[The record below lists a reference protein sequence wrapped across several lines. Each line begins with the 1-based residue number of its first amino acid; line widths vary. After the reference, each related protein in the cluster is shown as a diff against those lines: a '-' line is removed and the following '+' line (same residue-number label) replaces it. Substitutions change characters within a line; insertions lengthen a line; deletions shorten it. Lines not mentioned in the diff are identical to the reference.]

1 MDFLNYQPEP
11 EPEKTETVPKLV
23 TKETAGMRDRYP
35 KIEHLE
41 AGNIGSWLQERR
53 DQLWESAR
61 SIETEADSAKVITLA
76 VAATGLVLNAVNP
89 FALAGGAVAG
99 AAYLW
104 TLVQDYHQTKNFAPL
119 PLVRGNFFE
128 FLSAIGDS
136 DARGNYN
143 IDHELE
149 TLKFLA
155 ARDRMEYALLHDKF
169 EMVAQYLTQV
179 EAGKRFHAYRWIQ
192 QVFIRY
198 KALPSAE
205 AMHDHL
211 KDIEPDT
218 RINVRQVTAI
228 QQEKPKFTDIPKPK
242 TIGSDIIFGRQP
254 EPEQKKIGEDTKLK
268 AFSTNANKLSDVD
281 IQIYVPPTSQDFD
294 LVERMGRDATSHL
307 IVGVPGSGKGL
318 LISNAIASIK
328 NHHPEVTTFYLDPK
342 NDPKE
347 SGYFQNGVDFIR
359 RADARTMSP
368 SACIEWV
375 KECIREFEAI
385 PGDKLLVFDE
395 STLISSKFKLGKEG
409 DWIKDKLI
417 GYASAGDSIG
427 LRIWIVAQNAHTD
440 DLGISGGVRSQFVP
454 IALIST
460 KNIAALGA
468 LMATQFI
475 PKNQKLST
483 DEIEEILRKSEVNRA
498 IYHGGVNEWFPAKRL
513 PNPSGY
519 DRDSRAFE
527 VGFKE
532 EIGGS
537 VASLESTFKHD
548 SPTIVAEVVKTNSL
562 SERSQQVLEY
572 FNAAKSKEPK
582 TLRDMKKAD
591 RLTGLD
597 DVLLIIALTELV
609 NTNHL
614 IFDGKDSWSKID
626 W

>member
-1 MDFLNYQPEP
+1 MDELNYAPEP
-11 EPEKTETVPKLV
+11 ELQKADTIPKLQ
-23 TKETAGMRDRYP
+23 TKETLGMRDRYP
-35 KIEHLE
+35 SIEHLE
-41 AGNIGSWLQERR
+41 AGNVGSWLQERR

-61 SIETEADSAKVITLA
+61 CIETEVDAAKVITLA
-76 VAATGLVLNAVNP
+76 VAATGLVLNAINP
-89 FALAGGAVAG
+89 FALTGGAVAG
-99 AAYLW
+99 AAYIW

-128 FLSAIGDS
+128 FLSAMGDS
-136 DARGNYN
+136 IYRGSYS

-149 TLKFLA
+149 TLKFLE

-169 EMVAQYLTQV
+169 ETVAQYLTQV
-179 EAGKRFHAYRWIQ
+179 EPGKRFHAYRWIQ
-192 QVFIRY
+192 QVYTRY
-198 KALPSAE
+198 KAMPSIE

-218 RINVRQVTAI
+218 RINVRSFTAI
-228 QQEKPKFTDIPKPK
+228 QQSRPKFADIPKPK
-242 TIGSDIIFGRQP
+242 IISSDVIFGKQ
-254 EPEQKKIGEDTKLK
+254 PEQKKIGEVGLDTKLR
-268 AFSTNANKLSDVD
+268 AFSTAAKTIPDVD
-281 IQIYVPPTSQDFD
+281 EDTPPIEFD
-294 LVERMGRDATSHL
+294 LVDRMGKDATSHL

-328 NHHPEVTTFYLDPK
+328 NHHPEITTFYIDPK

-347 SGYFQNGVDFIR
+347 TGYFANGVDFIR
-359 RADARTMSP
+359 RADSRTMSP

-375 KECIREFEAI
+375 KESVRQFESI
-385 PGDKLLVFDE
+385 PGDKLLIFDE
-395 STLISSKFKLGKEG
+395 STLVSSKFKLGKEG

-483 DEIEEILRKSEVNRA
+483 DEVEEILKKSEVNRA
-498 IYHGGVNEWFPAKRL
+498 VYHGGINEWFPAKRL

-519 DRDSRAFE
+519 DRDSRKFE

-532 EIGGS
+532 ESAGV
-537 VASLESTFKHD
+537 VASLESNFQHD
-548 SPTIVAEVVKTNSL
+548 SPTIVAEVVRPNSL
-562 SERSQQVLEY
+562 SERAQQVLEY
-572 FNAAKSKEPK
+572 YNAAKSKEPK

-591 RLTGLD
+591 RLAGLD
-597 DVLLIIALTELV
+597 DVHLIIALTELV
-609 NTNHL
+609 TANHL
-614 IFDGKDSWSKID
+614 KFDGKSAWSKSD